1 MFLNYGTSLVAIN
14 SNRQTLSITNFP
26 WSLEN
31 YLIQATVSVLLTG
44 AERGKIYIQPVGNDA
59 YHCEYASFGSSFS
72 SGIPVR
78 VFASVNQGN
87 ESSQVHDS
95 ALAWVEDISIRRF
108 KACVVTGGQ
117 GSHGNTTID
126 WFAFQGSQSGVQHGE
141 TRFTLF
147 TTGTKCNQVTFSQVR
162 SCF

>member
-1 MFLNYGTSLVAIN
+1 MFY
-14 SNRQTLSITNFP
+14 
-26 WSLEN
+26 
-31 YLIQATVSVLLTG
+31 LTG
-44 AERGKIYIQPVGNDA
+44 AERGKIDIQPAGNDA

-78 VFASVNQGN
+78 VFASVNHGN

-95 ALAWVEDISIRRF
+95 SLLWVEEITIRRF

-117 GSHGNTTID
+117 GLHGNTTID
-126 WFAFQGSQSGVQHGE
+126 WFALQGSQTGVQHGE

-147 TTGTKCNQVTFSQVR
+147 TTGTKCNQVAFSQVI
-162 SCF
+162 SFFL

>member
-1 MFLNYGTSLVAIN
+1 MFY
-14 SNRQTLSITNFP
+14 
-26 WSLEN
+26 
-31 YLIQATVSVLLTG
+31 LTG
-44 AERGKIYIQPVGNDA
+44 AERGKIDIQPAGNDS

-87 ESSQVHDS
+87 ISSQVHDS
-95 ALAWVEDISIRRF
+95 ALVWVEEITIRRF
-108 KACVVTGGQ
+108 KACVVIGGQ
-117 GSHGNTTID
+117 GSRGNITID

-147 TTGTKCNQVTFSQVR
+147 TTGTKCDQVAFSQVR
-162 SCF
+162 SCFNCYVIMISILIFLVSVIFH